1 MTTESNKPLTPFQ
14 FQMQLHGVSMRELAG
29 LSGESTAL
37 ICYIA
42 RGLAHFP
49 TYAQL
54 ERCARYMGC
63 TPSDLYTKAQLR
75 MMYPEQFPKK
85 KRKSDGNPRVR
96 IDKTVYE
103 YLDARAGEM
112 RIETNYAINSL
123 LKHAVDSD
131 KMVLCDVFDVKP
143 SELMRYL
150 NGSNNDGTWWSPSQ
164 EASNDAA
171 GT

>member
-1 MTTESNKPLTPFQ
+1 MENNKPATPFQ

-49 TYAQL
+49 RYEQL

-63 TPSDLYTKAQLR
+63 TPFDFYTKAQLR
-75 MMYPEQFPKK
+75 MMYPEQFPKR

-96 IDKTVYE
+96 IDKRMVDYIKRHDGDVS
-103 YLDARAGEM
+103 Y
-112 RIETNYAINSL
+112 
-123 LKHAVDSD
+123 AVDRA
-131 KMVLCDVFDVKP
+131 LYY
-143 SELMRYL
+143 YL
-150 NGSNNDGTWWSPSQ
+150 IQGG
-164 EASNDAA
+164 ASRMDIY
-171 GT
+171 GGQQ